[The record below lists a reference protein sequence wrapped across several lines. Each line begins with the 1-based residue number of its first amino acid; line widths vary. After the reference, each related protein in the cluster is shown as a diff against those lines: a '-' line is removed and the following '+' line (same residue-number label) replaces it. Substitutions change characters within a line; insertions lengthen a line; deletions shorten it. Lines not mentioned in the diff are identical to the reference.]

1 MRSSLDE
8 FLDIT
13 KEYKVIGDYIGTIT
27 WGRGKNPNIVVYY
40 EGNPKHNKNEFWDT
54 MRSLMMFGI
63 DAIVEYQGFCY
74 YLPDKAQR
82 IQITQLVSQ
91 KPTVKEVIE

>member
-13 KEYKVIGDYIGTIT
+13 KECKVIGDYIGTIT

-40 EGNPKHNKNEFWDT
+40 EGDPKHNKNEFCSDAASYNG
-54 MRSLMMFGI
+54 SLS
-63 DAIVEYQGFCY
+63 DAVH
-74 YLPDKAQR
+74 
-82 IQITQLVSQ
+82 
-91 KPTVKEVIE
+91 VKGSPV

>member
-1 MRSSLDE
+1 
-8 FLDIT
+8 
-13 KEYKVIGDYIGTIT
+13 
-27 WGRGKNPNIVVYY
+27 
-40 EGNPKHNKNEFWDT
+40 
-54 MRSLMMFGI
+54 MMFGI

>member
-1 MRSSLDE
+1 MNL
-8 FLDIT
+8 IT
-13 KEYKVIGDYIGTIT
+13 KECKVKGDYIGTIT
-27 WGRGKNPNIVVYY
+27 WCIGKNPNIVVYY
-40 EGNPKHNKNEFWDT
+40 EDDPKHNKNEFWDT

>member
-1 MRSSLDE
+1 M
-8 FLDIT
+8 T
-13 KEYKVIGDYIGTIT
+13 GDYIGTIT

-40 EGNPKHNKNEFWDT
+40 EGDPKHNKNEFWDT
-54 MRSLMMFGI
+54 MRSIMMFGI
-63 DAIVEYQGFCY
+63 DGIVEYQGFCY

-91 KPTVKEVIE
+91 KPKVKEVIE

>member
-1 MRSSLDE
+1 M
-8 FLDIT
+8 
-13 KEYKVIGDYIGTIT
+13 KGDYIGTIT
-27 WGRGKNPNIVVYY
+27 WCIGKNPIIVVYY
-40 EGNPKHNKNEFWDT
+40 EADPNHNKNEFWNT

-91 KPTVKEVIE
+91 KPIVKEVIE